1 MVKVESG
8 RLCGKYKEDGLLST
22 VFITA
27 SGLTQ
32 RLH

>member
-1 MVKVESG
+1 VVKVESG
-8 RLCGKYKEDGLLST
+8 RLCGKYKEDGLPTT

-32 RLH
+32 RPH

>member
-32 RLH
+32 GLH